1 MVLNA
6 VCNRCITMQ
15 AGTIQTLFL
24 LLPPSPI
31 CSRFKISLCRV
42 CLSNAS
48 DNSRRSRP
56 KPQAKAVPRPLPAR
70 QRKTLQNEP
79 LSPSKPQ
86 APGEGSETIRRTFPA
101 VPTSEIL
108 ELWTTSRIANPS
120 DTVDVERT
128 LQLKFELVFAFAD
141 LQGQLDEEHRDPEW
155 QRVLRGDGFTLNID
169 EAFALPAQAA
179 QPGIKNLVQDLKM
192 ILATL
197 QPRAN

>member
-15 AGTIQTLFL
+15 AETIQTLFL
-24 LLPPSPI
+24 LLPPSQT
-31 CSRFKISLCRV
+31 CSRFKVSLCRV

-48 DNSRRSRP
+48 DNGRKARP

-70 QRKTLQNEP
+70 QRKALQNEP
-79 LSPSKPQ
+79 PSPSKPQ
-86 APGEGSETIRRTFPA
+86 APGEDSETIRRTFPA
-101 VPTSEIL
+101 IPTSDVL

-120 DTVDVERT
+120 DLVDVERT

-155 QRVLRGDGFTLNID
+155 RRVLESGEFTHALD
-169 EAFALPAQAA
+169 EAFTLPAQAA
-179 QPGIKNLVQDLKM
+179 QPDTKKLAQDLKM

-197 QPRAN
+197 QPPTS